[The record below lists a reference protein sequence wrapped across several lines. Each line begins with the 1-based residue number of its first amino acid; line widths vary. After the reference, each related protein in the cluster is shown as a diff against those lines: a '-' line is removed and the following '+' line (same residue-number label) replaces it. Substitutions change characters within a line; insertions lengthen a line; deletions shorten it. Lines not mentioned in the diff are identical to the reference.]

1 MLYAQSIRDVAI
13 ACLKK
18 FDFNICR
25 HDSLTFSSYFH
36 AEYYLTVLTNTAQ
49 AHKDILLD
57 ISVFSETL
65 LSTHPL
71 RFAKRY
77 ILKGF
82 P

>member
-18 FDFNICR
+18 FDFDSCK
-25 HDSLTFSSYFH
+25 HDSLLFNPHFH
-36 AEYYLTVLTNTAQ
+36 AEYYLSVLTTTQ
-49 AHKDILLD
+49 THKDILLD

-65 LSTHPL
+65 LSTHPIRL
-71 RFAKRY
+71 AKRY